1 MLQKAWHRNLR
12 TTSGCDMPSRFFR
25 KAGTDLADCSVSRAD
40 THTKPSRASHPHWNS
55 HVHRTTHDKQQ
66 TRSESLEIPKR
77 RASVAR
83 SVSPHLPVHI
93 LLSDVNW
100 RAVIQSR
107 LLSTCPR
114 RPVKTIPMMRYSNLG
129 SVIDYPDIPRYS
141 TVPERNAGIES
152 PLGLGRFLSDPSLTK
167 HLTRYVLKLSR
178 RQNSIKYSQTDN
190 ASRDL

>member
-1 MLQKAWHRNLR
+1 MALQRCILAPGVTPMLGNATKGLTR

-25 KAGTDLADCSVSRAD
+25 KSWDRCRRLQRVTSR
-40 THTKPSRASHPHWNS
+40 HSHQALTCIWSSLEITYSES

-83 SVSPHLPVHI
+83 SV
-93 LLSDVNW
+93 W

-129 SVIDYPDIPRYS
+129 SVIGYHDIPRYF

-152 PLGLGRFLSDPSLTK
+152 LLGLGRFLSDPSLTK

-178 RQNSIKYSQTDN
+178 RQ
-190 ASRDL
+190 